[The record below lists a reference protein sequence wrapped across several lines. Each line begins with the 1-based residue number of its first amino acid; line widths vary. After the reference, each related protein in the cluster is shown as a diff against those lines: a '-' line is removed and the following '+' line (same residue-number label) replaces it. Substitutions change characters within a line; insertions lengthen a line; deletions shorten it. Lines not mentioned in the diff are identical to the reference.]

1 MVTTPPTL
9 PTMRRPPSRAE
20 RQRRLMPLAH
30 LAIIAVGAFFFVPFL
45 WMFSTSLKTDSDL
58 GRPLHWIPRDNVTT
72 TLNGQTYPLYTRLEG
87 GVQRRYA
94 LLDSSAGDG
103 TFAPL
108 ENPTQRITAPVSDFQ
123 EVTQIAPQWQNFPA
137 ALEKIP
143 FLTYAGNTLLIAVL
157 GVIGTV
163 LSCTVVAYGFSKIN
177 WPGRDVVFVVVLAT
191 MMLPPQVTL
200 VPLYIVFTR
209 TLGWANTI
217 WPLVVPAFFANA
229 FDIFLL
235 RQFYRTIPNELLEA
249 ARMDG
254 ASEWGIF
261 SRIVLPLSR
270 PVIATVAV
278 MSFLYAW
285 NDLQGPLL
293 YLNSPEKLTL
303 SIGLLEYKT
312 THAVQWNLMMAAA
325 TIFAAPVI
333 AMFFLTQR
341 TFIEGVKLS
350 GVKG

>member
-1 MVTTPPTL
+1 MVTTPNTPLPRRAPT
-9 PTMRRPPSRAE
+9 RAE

-30 LAIIAVGAFFFVPFL
+30 LAIIVVGAFFFVPFL
-45 WMFSTSLKTDSDL
+45 WMFSTSLKTDTDL
-58 GRPLHWIPRDNVTT
+58 GRALHWIPRDNVTVSIG
-72 TLNGQTYPLYTRLEG
+72 GQSYPVYTRLEG
-87 GVQRRYA
+87 GVAVRYA
-94 LLDSSAGDG
+94 LMDSSAGDG
-103 TFAPL
+103 TFAPVSD
-108 ENPTQRITAPVSDFQ
+108 PTKRVTAPVSDFQ
-123 EVTQIAPQWQNFPA
+123 EVTQVAPQWQNFPA

-163 LSCTVVAYGFSKIN
+163 LSCTVVAYGFAKIN
-177 WPGRDVVFVVVLAT
+177 WPGRDIVFVIVLAT
-191 MMLPPQVTL
+191 MMLPAQVTL

-249 ARMDG
+249 ARIDG

-261 SRIVLPLSR
+261 LKIVLPLSR

-303 SIGLLEYKT
+303 SVGLLEYKT

-333 AMFFLTQR
+333 ALFFLTQR
-341 TFIEGVKLS
+341 TFIEGVKLT